1 MPANAV
7 ESSQCSLSVRYNNE
21 CLLSLLLLL
30 LSLSLLSLLP
40 LLLPLLLLLLLL
52 QLLLLLLLCSGPLAQ
67 TRGPN
72 LRPRS
77 TWLDV

>member
-1 MPANAV
+1 M
-7 ESSQCSLSVRYNNE
+7 QHCRQTLRLCNNDE

-40 LLLPLLLLLLLL
+40 LLLLFLLLLLLL

-77 TWLDV
+77 TWLDA